1 VRIRRSRRFEGG
13 GSLYFRGL
21 ALVSG
26 PAVLEQAGAF
36 GHGSGL
42 DPASDAE
49 LPQDT
54 PPLR

>member
-1 VRIRRSRRFEGG
+1 MRRSRRFEGG

-36 GHGSGL
+36 GHGGRL
-42 DPASDAE
+42 HPASDAE

>member
-42 DPASDAE
+42 DPANDAE
-49 LPQDT
+49 LPQDI

>member
-1 VRIRRSRRFEGG
+1 LR
-13 GSLYFRGL
+13 
-21 ALVSG
+21 
-26 PAVLEQAGAF
+26 PAVLELAGVF
-36 GHGSGL
+36 GRGSGL